1 MRLSGAFGSKG
12 RTSWTGN
19 AEVGDYTSVAGFLI
33 YYLHELGSQRNNLD
47 NKASKD
53 ELKEENSC
61 DQQERPLQI
70 VIGGYSYG
78 SMIASK
84 VPSMEYLLYRFSTGA
99 DGTAFTEII
108 LRARSLAQQTQEELW
123 TSHTSDERERRD
135 STRQYGANLHVGGE
149 ETYPEHRRRSQES
162 RISNEIH
169 RSIQLVRK
177 LPGLKRTPTDSK
189 ITAIERS
196 STITAKPEPKVKP
209 AYLLISPLLPPISSL
224 TALSFF
230 QASSKTDKEE
240 LQERLST
247 NPSLAVFGSSDIFT
261 STKKLRSWAQ
271 SISAHP
277 NSSFQFVEIDCAGH
291 FWHED
296 GVEKRLRLAVRE
308 WIRGLVMRDLES

>member
-1 MRLSGAFGSKG
+1 MNLSGAFGSKG
-12 RTSWTGN
+12 RTSWTGQ

-33 YYLHELGSQRNNLD
+33 YYLHELDSQRNNLD
-47 NKASKD
+47 NKVGED
-53 ELKEENSC
+53 ELKEENSQV
-61 DQQERPLQI
+61 QQERPLQV

-84 VPSMEYLLYRFSTGA
+84 LPSIEYLLYRFSTST

-123 TSHTSDERERRD
+123 ASHTSNERESHD
-135 STRQYGANLHVGGE
+135 STRHYGANLHVGGE
-149 ETYPEHRRRSQES
+149 ETSPEHRRPSQES
-162 RISNEIH
+162 RISSEIR

-177 LPGLKRTPTDSK
+177 LPGLKKKPAHSK
-189 ITAIERS
+189 TTTLESS

-224 TALSFF
+224 TALSFS
-230 QASSKTDKEE
+230 QASSNTDKEE
-240 LQERLST
+240 LQIRLST

-261 STKKLRSWAQ
+261 SAKKLRSWAQ
-271 SISAHP
+271 SISARS
-277 NSSFQFVEIDCAGH
+277 NSSFQFVEIDSAGH

-296 GVEKRLRLAVRE
+296 GVEKRLKLAVRE
-308 WIRGLVMRDLES
+308 WIRGLEMKDLDS